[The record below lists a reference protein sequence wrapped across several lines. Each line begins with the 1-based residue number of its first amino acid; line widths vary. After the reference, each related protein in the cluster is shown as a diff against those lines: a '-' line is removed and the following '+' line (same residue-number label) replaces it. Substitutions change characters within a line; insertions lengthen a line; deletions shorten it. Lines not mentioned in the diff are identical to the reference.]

1 VNRRRSHTL
10 LLLIAALGA
19 IGAGVALRVSNALNA
34 QEQQTVDTRF
44 AVRGAQKP
52 PRDLL
57 IVAIDDATFSDLTQ
71 RGLRSQ
77 WPFPRRYHAH
87 VIDTLRREGARV
99 IAVDIQFTEPTT
111 AEDDNALIGAVAAA
125 RGSVLGT
132 TEVDAQGH
140 TNIFGGDRVLRQIG
154 ARAGN
159 ASVPVDATGEIRR
172 LPTQIHGLDTFG
184 WAVARQ
190 ADPGLRAP
198 PQAPMWID
206 YAGPAGTV
214 PTVSYSRVYDGLIPA
229 SEVRGKIVI
238 VGPTSPSLQDVH
250 PTPTSGVM
258 PGVEVQA
265 NAVESFLRRGP
276 LRSTPLGIDLLI
288 IAALGALAP
297 LATLRLRSGIAPL
310 VPIVAG
316 VVYVGAS
323 QLLFDAGWIVPVTT
337 PVAALIVGLVAA
349 LAIERITTA
358 FERRRVYDLFSR
370 FVPDTVVK
378 EVVAQS
384 DGARLGG
391 VARVCTVM
399 FADLRGFTSFSS
411 NHEPQLVID
420 VVNAYLGEMSEAIL
434 EAGGTLVAYLGDGIL
449 AVFGAPLEQRD
460 HADRALA
467 AALEM
472 LGRRLPRFNALL
484 RSMGQA
490 AQFDMGIGLNSGP
503 VISGNVGSERRL
515 EYTTIGDTTN
525 LASRIEGATKD
536 TPYMLLFSESTRQS
550 LTHPPASMLLGDEI
564 DLRGANRPLKLWTVP
579 GTQKPDRPAGEAAG
593 PTDGETAGPPAGE
606 AAGRPDGEAA
616 GVVATVAGNASSLS

>member
-1 VNRRRSHTL
+1 ML
-10 LLLIAALGA
+10 LLLISALGA
-19 IGAGVALRVSNALNA
+19 AGVGIALRVTNALNTP
-34 QEQQTVDTRF
+34 EQQTVDTRF

-52 PRDLL
+52 PRNLL
-57 IVAIDDATFSDLTQ
+57 IVAIDDTTFGDLTQ

-77 WPFPRRYHAH
+77 WPFPRRYHAG
-87 VIDTLRREGARV
+87 VINTLRRDGARV
-99 IAVDIQFTEPTT
+99 IAVDIQFTEPTD
-111 AEDDNALIGAVAAA
+111 AEDDNALIAAVAAA
-125 RGSVLGT
+125 RGTVLGT
-132 TEVDAQGH
+132 TEVDARGH
-140 TNIFGGDRVLRQIG
+140 TNIFGGDQLLRQIG
-154 ARAGN
+154 ARPGN

-172 LPTQIHGLDTFG
+172 LPIKIQGLDTFG
-184 WAVARQ
+184 WAVAQQ

-198 PQAPMWID
+198 RQVPTWID
-206 YAGPAGTV
+206 YAGPAGTL

-238 VGPTSPSLQDVH
+238 IGPTSPSLQDVH

-265 NAVESFLRRGP
+265 NAVETFLRRGP
-276 LRSTPLGIDLLI
+276 LRSTPLGVDVLI

-297 LATLRLRSGIAPL
+297 LATLRLRGWIAPI
-310 VPIVAG
+310 VPVVAG

-323 QLLFDAGWIVPVTT
+323 QLLFDAGWIVPIAT
-337 PVAALIVGLVAA
+337 PIVALIVGLVAA
-349 LAIERITTA
+349 LAVERITTA

-378 EVVAQS
+378 EVVAQT

-391 VARVCTVM
+391 VGRVCTVM

-411 NHEPQLVID
+411 TQEPQLVID

-434 EAGGTLVAYLGDGIL
+434 EAGGTLVAFMGDGIL
-449 AVFGAPLEQRD
+449 AVFGAPLEQPD

-472 LGRRLPRFNALL
+472 IKRRLPRFNALV
-484 RSMGQA
+484 RSMGLV
-490 AQFDMGIGLNSGP
+490 AQFDMGVGLNSGS

-536 TPYMLLFSESTRQS
+536 TPYMLLFSDSTRES
-550 LTHPPASMLLGDEI
+550 LTHPPATRLLGDEI
-564 DLRGANRPLKLWTVP
+564 ELQGANRPLKLWTVP
-579 GTQKPDRPAGEAAG
+579 GTQKPGSPDGVAAG
-593 PTDGETAGPPAGE
+593 AV
-606 AAGRPDGEAA
+606 AA
-616 GVVATVAGNASSLS
+616 VAEDASSLS

>member
-1 VNRRRSHTL
+1 VGPRRSHAL
-10 LLLIAALGA
+10 LLLIAALAA
-19 IGAGVALRVSNALNA
+19 IAAGVALRVTGALNT

-57 IVAIDDATFSDLTQ
+57 IVAIDDATFSDFTE
-71 RGLRSQ
+71 RGLHAQ
-77 WPFPRRYHAH
+77 WPFPRRYHAR
-87 VIDTLRREGARV
+87 VFDTLRRDGARV
-99 IAVDIQFTEPTT
+99 IAADIQFTEPTT
-111 AEDDNALIGAVAAA
+111 AADDNALIAAVAAA

-140 TNIFGGDRVLRQIG
+140 TNVFGGDQVLREIG

-159 ASVPVDATGEIRR
+159 ASVPVDPTGEIRR
-172 LPTQIHGLDTFG
+172 MPTRIQRLETFA

-190 ADPGLRAP
+190 ADPGLRPP
-198 PQAPMWID
+198 PQVPTWID

-214 PTVSYSRVYDGLIPA
+214 PTVSYSRVYDGLVPA
-229 SEVRGKIVI
+229 SQVRGKIVI
-238 VGPTSPSLQDVH
+238 IGPTSPSLQDVH
-250 PTPTSGVM
+250 PTPTSDVM

-265 NAVESFLRRGP
+265 NAVDTFLHHGP
-276 LRSTPLGIDLLI
+276 LRSTPLGLDVLI

-297 LATLRLRSGIAPL
+297 LGTLRLRGWVAVLAPIL
-310 VPIVAG
+310 AG
-316 VVYVGAS
+316 VLYVGAS

-337 PVAALIVGLVAA
+337 PLIALVVGLVAA
-349 LAIERITTA
+349 LAVERITAA
-358 FERRRVYDLFSR
+358 FERARVYDLFSR

-378 EVVAQS
+378 EVVAQAH
-384 DGARLGG
+384 GARLGG

-411 NHEPQLVID
+411 THEPQLVID

-449 AVFGAPLEQRD
+449 AVFGAPLEQPD

-472 LGRRLPRFNALL
+472 ITRRLPRFNALV
-484 RSMGQA
+484 RSMGLV
-490 AQFDMGIGLNSGP
+490 AQFDMGVGLHSGP

-536 TPYMLLFSESTRQS
+536 TPYMLLFSNSTRRS
-550 LTHPPASMLLGDEI
+550 LTHPPATMLLGHEI
-564 DLRGANRPLKLWTVP
+564 ELRGANRRLRVWTVP
-579 GTQKPDRPAGEAAG
+579 GTERAGGLGATAATVDAG
-593 PTDGETAGPPAGE
+593 VAEDASSKDG
-606 AAGRPDGEAA
+606 AGR
-616 GVVATVAGNASSLS
+616 ASVEFDRAIEVD

>member
-1 VNRRRSHTL
+1 VL
-10 LLLIAALGA
+10 LLLVAALGA
-19 IGAGVALRVSNALNA
+19 IGVGVALRVTNALNA

-44 AVRGAQKP
+44 AVRGAHKP

-57 IVAIDDATFSDLTQ
+57 IVAIDDATFSALTQ
-71 RGLRSQ
+71 RGLPSQ
-77 WPFPRRYHAH
+77 WPFPRRYHAR
-87 VIDTLRREGARV
+87 VIDTLRRDGARV
-99 IAVDIQFTEPTT
+99 IAVDIQFTEPTD

-125 RGSVLGT
+125 PGSVLGT

-140 TNIFGGDRVLRQIG
+140 TNIFGGDQVLRQIG

-172 LPTQIHGLDTFG
+172 LPTRIHGLDTFG

-198 PQAPMWID
+198 PQVPTWID

-265 NAVESFLRRGP
+265 NAVESFLRHGP
-276 LRSTPLGIDLLI
+276 LRSSPLGVDLLI

-297 LATLRLRSGIAPL
+297 LATLRLRGGIAPL

-378 EVVAQS
+378 EVVAQT

-449 AVFGAPLEQRD
+449 AVFGAPLEQPD

-472 LGRRLPRFNALL
+472 ITRRLPRFNALL
-484 RSMGQA
+484 RSMGQV

-536 TPYMLLFSESTRQS
+536 TPYMLLFSDGTRQS
-550 LTHPPASMLLGDEI
+550 MTRPPASMLLGDEI

-579 GTQKPDRPAGEAAG
+579 GTQKPGG
-593 PTDGETAGPPAGE
+593 
-606 AAGRPDGEAA
+606 PDGKAA
-616 GVVATVAGNASSLS
+616 DVVATLAENASPLPWRPHTTPSHLTARSSGVE